1 MENRKIIYKG
11 FAVFNGKFDPKMFTN
26 KKIIF
31 PELPGYEKDREI
43 LMKFLN
49 KTAFS
54 PGLIDWTIIE
64 NSNKE
69 KYDTKW
75 REFYD
80 ECIKLRKEGHKVYVF
95 KYASSHGLS
104 VRNKK
109 GFVTTIIVH
118 SEVSEN
124 AKTLLELMQMHYELE
139 KDMTEEELNKSQEG
153 QLSFFMTH
161 MISLFQDSALKL
173 A

>member
-1 MENRKIIYKG
+1 
-11 FAVFNGKFDPKMFTN
+11 
-26 KKIIF
+26 
-31 PELPGYEKDREI
+31 
-43 LMKFLN
+43 MKFLH
-49 KTAFS
+49 KTSFD
-54 PGLIDWTIIE
+54 PDQIDWTIIE

-69 KYDTKW
+69 TYDTKW

-80 ECIKLRKEGHKVYVF
+80 ECVKLRMEGHTVYVF

-109 GFVTTIIVH
+109 GFVTTVLVH

-124 AKTLLELMQMHYELE
+124 AKTLLESMQMHYEEE
-139 KDMTEEELNKSQEG
+139 KDMTEEKLKKSQEG
-153 QLSFFMTH
+153 QLSFFMSH

-173 A
+173 ALQPNVHVFVVF